1 MAKSIVVYYS
11 WAGHAKEMAQALASQ
26 TGADLAELRPALPY
40 SKDYG
45 QVVRRAKEEILQG
58 DASRPAAPFA
68 GPNAL

>member
-26 TGADLAELRPALPY
+26 TGADLAELKPALPY

-58 DASRPAAPFA
+58 TRPDLLP
-68 GPNAL
+68 LCRT

>member
-45 QVVRRAKEEILQG
+45 QVVRPGQGGNPPG
-58 DASRPAAPFA
+58 DAPRPAAPFA